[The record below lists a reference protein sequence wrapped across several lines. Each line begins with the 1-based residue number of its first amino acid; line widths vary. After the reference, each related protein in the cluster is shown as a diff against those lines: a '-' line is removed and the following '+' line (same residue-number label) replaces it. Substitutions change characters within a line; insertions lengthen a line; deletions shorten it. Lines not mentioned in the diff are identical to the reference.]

1 MRASEIYKI
10 YKDLEKF
17 VNEEKK
23 LPVKIGWI
31 INRNMKKMED
41 IAAGVEEN
49 RSALI
54 QKYGERKEDGS
65 LDVKEDGSIRIADT
79 DNFMAELDSIFDTEF
94 DISFDM
100 ITLEDIEKC
109 DTGDYDKLSPKDI
122 ATLDFMVNADEQ

>member
-41 IAAGVEEN
+41 IVAGVEEN

-79 DNFMAELDSIFDTEF
+79 DNFMAEFDSIFDTEF